1 MCFAHCDPST
11 IGTVSEEEGGK
22 EEREDQQ
29 PSWLGSPPAL
39 RKVMANCL
47 IVFLTIRRLCYQKCG
62 LETHR
67 FKANTPEA
75 RLVERKFGLFQRWA
89 PGVEG

>member
-1 MCFAHCDPST
+1 M

-22 EEREDQQ
+22 EECEDQE
-29 PSWLGSPPAL
+29 PSWPGSPPAL

-47 IVFLTIRRLCYQKCG
+47 IVFLRIRRLCYQKCSP
-62 LETHR
+62 ETHR
-67 FKANTPEA
+67 FKANAPEA